1 MAKVLI
7 IGTGAREHSL
17 AKTFLASKHVDTVI
31 VAPGNDGMIEL
42 GIQTASVAVDD
53 LPGLVA
59 LAKKEEIDLTFV
71 GSEEPLVLGVVDA
84 FQQAGLRI
92 FGPNKAAAQLE
103 GSKTFAKKI
112 LQLAQAPTAAY
123 HTVSSLV
130 DAEKIVAGK
139 QLPVVFKLDGLAAGK
154 GVSIIKTRPEA
165 SEKLA
170 EIYKINPGE
179 NLLIEDF
186 MSGIE
191 FSMFTLVGSHGQIV
205 NLPAAQDHKRR
216 FDADKGPNTGGMGAY
231 SPMLQLP
238 DSVLQETTDKII
250 LPTIRAM
257 AANQTP
263 FVGVLYSGLML
274 TQTGVK
280 VVEFNVRFGDPETQ
294 VVLPQLTSDFYELIS
309 DLLAGKTTQAAWQ
322 DQDVYLGV
330 DIAAPGYPEDVQP
343 GFLTPLPADLPDGFE
358 IDYAAVRKS
367 GQQFLSTGGRVATI
381 VVHAATMLA
390 AQEKIYK
397 YLDQAH
403 LKLAYR
409 HDIGYQ
415 LAAFQKNFSRQH

>member
-7 IGTGAREHSL
+7 IGAGAREHSL

-31 VAPGNDGMIEL
+31 VAPGNGGMIEP
-42 GIQTASVAVDD
+42 GIQTASVALDD

-59 LAKKEEIDLTFV
+59 LAKKEQIDLTFV

-123 HTVSSLV
+123 HTVSSLA

-139 QLPVVFKLDGLAAGK
+139 QLPLVFKLDGLAAGK
-154 GVSIIKTRPEA
+154 GVSIIKTRQEA
-165 SEKLA
+165 AAKLTDIYSKNPA
-170 EIYKINPGE
+170 ES
-179 NLLIEDF
+179 LLIEDF

-238 DSVLQETTDKII
+238 DSVLQETRDKII

-274 TQTGVK
+274 TQAGVK

-294 VVLPQLTSDFYELIS
+294 VVLPQLTSDFYELIL
-309 DLLAGKTTQAAWQ
+309 DLLAGKSAQATWQ

-330 DIAAPGYPEDVQP
+330 DIAVPGYPEDVQP
-343 GFLTPLPADLPDGFE
+343 GFPTPLPADLPDVFE

-397 YLDQAH
+397 YLDQAN